1 MAKSKRVLIVEDEVA
16 IREMIHLFMEKEGF
30 KVKQAESY
38 RDAIRKLNDGKSPH
52 IILLDWMMPGKSGL
66 ELLHYLKQHEKFS
79 KIPVVMLTAKNEE
92 KDIIACLNEGADDY
106 ITKPFSPK
114 ELLARIN
121 AVLRRSRA
129 EHIDESIEIDGLIL
143 DTSSR
148 RVTCQDKEISLSTT
162 EFKLLQFLI
171 ENQERVYSRD
181 MLLDNVW
188 GNDIYVEDRT
198 VDVYIRR
205 LRKSLA
211 PVGFDKY
218 VQTVRGAGYRFSKQ
232 FN

>member
-1 MAKSKRVLIVEDEVA
+1 
-16 IREMIHLFMEKEGF
+16 
-30 KVKQAESY
+30 
-38 RDAIRKLNDGKSPH
+38 
-52 IILLDWMMPGKSGL
+52 
-66 ELLHYLKQHEKFS
+66 
-79 KIPVVMLTAKNEE
+79 MLTAKNEE

-129 EHIDESIEIDGLIL
+129 EHIDESIDVDGLIL

-148 RVTCQDKEISLSTT
+148 RVTFQNKEVSLSTT